1 VTDALAKS
9 QAWEDQP
16 RMKRHTKLEL
26 LAWVEQHQPVTRE
39 RLLGAFEDMDYEQLQ
54 RWLSELQRT
63 RSLFEVNPETYYT
76 TLEPSGH
83 RQG

>member
-54 RWLSELQRT
+54 GWLSELQLKRK
-63 RSLFEVNPETYYT
+63 LFEVNPETYYT
-76 TLEPSGH
+76 TIEE
-83 RQG
+83 RK